1 MALDFLKNL
10 PDFTNITTNGAPSGG
25 QDINLAYQWNSK
37 NNPLVNE
44 LKNSPKNTLKKLAQ
58 DPGLKPPSNWSKF
71 NNFAGGTAGQA
82 INVGT
87 SLIANAVGNRTYE
100 GKEGHITQD
109 MDAAYDTVQS
119 AISNI
124 PGWGQ
129 AAGMIMGANKML
141 NNVMSKIG
149 GGTDGVTKTDAI
161 LGSAFLA
168 PIGWINGFGGKT
180 ANTYTRNQELDANT
194 NGGFQGFLTTQ
205 NQTEIGAGKKYGL
218 FSRGAM
224 NKQNKLTEFTQNMK
238 HTVSGIVDANTIN
251 TLAAQGST
259 PFVANQQ
266 SVDIGGG
273 VQQMRAARRGMKIV
287 KGQMGI
293 PKIKPIKQTFKKTFN
308 PKQFGP
314 EGMIQMYDKD
324 GNPTRG
330 LTYAQEQGWEPVV
343 KSNGTA
349 GFIGY
354 DSNPALPYMKS
365 ARKDLY
371 YGKQGMKFED
381 LTSVRRALSL
391 YKVGNKLKRTSKTA
405 NITSDKCVEV
415 PKGQEGIVAEQRI
428 PSLADFMEQKI
439 LKRTEAAIQKA
450 ISRKTPYMFKNP
462 NWKNCIATAT
472 DNFGIPIVM
481 RNVDLAEDP
490 NKYGFEE
497 LQFGDN
503 TDSLPDGVLI
513 QDYNNPKNRNIPGH
527 TIMLVGRTESGA
539 PIYSYSSGD
548 NNANS
553 MHNQTRNYSFYWT
566 DTVKPRAYRYI
577 GTPAE
582 RESWEKEYYTL
593 YPQQVPSQKQGGKVN
608 VIPEG
613 ALHAR
618 LHHLD
623 EVDETLN
630 EKNITTK
637 GIPVITQEEGGE
649 IVQHAEI
656 EREEIIFNIDVTNKL
671 EKLRKEDTDE
681 SAIEAGKLLVDEIM
695 NNTIDNTGNLI

>member
-1 MALDFLKNL
+1 MA
-10 PDFTNITTNGAPSGG
+10 ITINGNPNGG
-25 QDINLAYQWNSK
+25 QDISSAQLWDNSLAQ
-37 NNPLVNE
+37 E
-44 LKNSPKNTLKKLAQ
+44 LKNSPTNTLKKLAKNSGQ
-58 DPGLKPPSNWSKF
+58 IPNIKLPKIPGFENPSNWSKF
-71 NNFAGGTAGQA
+71 NNFAGGTVGQA

-100 GKEGHITQD
+100 GKEGHITQG

-180 ANTYTRNQELDANT
+180 ANTYTRNQELDTNT

-218 FSRGAM
+218 FSRGTM

-273 VQQMRAARRGMKIV
+273 VQQMRAAR
-287 KGQMGI
+287 
-293 PKIKPIKQTFKKTFN
+293 
-308 PKQFGP
+308 
-314 EGMIQMYDKD
+314 
-324 GNPTRG
+324 
-330 LTYAQEQGWEPVV
+330 
-343 KSNGTA
+343 
-349 GFIGY
+349 
-354 DSNPALPYMKS
+354 
-365 ARKDLY
+365 
-371 YGKQGMKFED
+371 QGMKFED
-381 LTSVRRALSL
+381 LASVRRALSL
-391 YKVGNKLKRTSKTA
+391 YRVGGLIGKYRDGKTIKKDDEDLRLAKLKGEEPISYMNDGTPLYMKGDGTIGPISEPGKDNLFQLIEDSNA
-405 NITSDKCVEV
+405 NFAK
-415 PKGQEGIVAEQRI
+415 R
-428 PSLADFMEQKI
+428 
-439 LKRTEAAIQKA
+439 LKDPNRKA
-450 ISRKTPYMFKNP
+450 IK
-462 NWKNCIATAT
+462 
-472 DNFGIPIVM
+472 
-481 RNVDLAEDP
+481 
-490 NKYGFEE
+490 
-497 LQFGDN
+497 
-503 TDSLPDGVLI
+503 LPDGTWGNFKLAWSEDETGVIVYPEI
-513 QDYNNPKNRNIPGH
+513 QEIDGELVDLSNDRDAAWESAIKRGDYVYFPSK
-527 TIMLVGRTESGA
+527 EA
-539 PIYSYSSGD
+539 
-548 NNANS
+548 
-553 MHNQTRNYSFYWT
+553 
-566 DTVKPRAYRYI
+566 
-577 GTPAE
+577 AE
-582 RESWEKEYYTL
+582 WFTTHYKEYYKGFDEE
-593 YPQQVPSQKQGGKVN
+593 PESFKQGGKVN

-618 LHHLD
+618 LHHLG
-623 EVDETLN
+623 EIDETLN

-649 IVQHAEI
+649 IIQHAEI